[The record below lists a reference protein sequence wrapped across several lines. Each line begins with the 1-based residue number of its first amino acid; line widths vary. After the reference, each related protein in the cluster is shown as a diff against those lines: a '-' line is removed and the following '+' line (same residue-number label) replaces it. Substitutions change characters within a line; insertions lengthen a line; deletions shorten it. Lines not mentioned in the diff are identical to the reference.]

1 MGKLNGEHLHEGG
14 LGETDLALHW
24 GRWWTEGLALSMP
37 AACALVLEG
46 SQSLGSDATGLL

>member
-24 GRWWTEGLALSMP
+24 GRWWTQRLALSVP